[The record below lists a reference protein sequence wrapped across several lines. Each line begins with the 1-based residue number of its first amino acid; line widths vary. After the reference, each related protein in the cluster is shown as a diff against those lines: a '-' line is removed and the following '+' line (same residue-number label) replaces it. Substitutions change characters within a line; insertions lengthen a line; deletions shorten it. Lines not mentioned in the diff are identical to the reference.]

1 MNPAAPVRRAHRDL
15 VLRPR
20 QTGMS
25 EATARAAWALLL
37 GRAQAAAARA
47 LAGAAYSRITA
58 AEFDGLLKRDP
69 PPFPA
74 RSVSAAN
81 AAEAFLVLARGF
93 AASFHPASTAPFL
106 AAGAECLLALLDDEA
121 RAVAART
128 RVMLGERDD

>member
-1 MNPAAPVRRAHRDL
+1 MTAF

-20 QTGMS
+20 QTGMA
-25 EATARAAWALLL
+25 EASARAAWALLL
-37 GRAQAAAARA
+37 GRAQAAAGRS
-47 LAGAAYSRITA
+47 LRGEPYGRITA

-74 RSVSAAN
+74 RSISAAN

-93 AASFHPASTAPFL
+93 AAAHHPAATAPFL
-106 AAGAECLLALLDDEA
+106 AAGAACLLALLDDEA